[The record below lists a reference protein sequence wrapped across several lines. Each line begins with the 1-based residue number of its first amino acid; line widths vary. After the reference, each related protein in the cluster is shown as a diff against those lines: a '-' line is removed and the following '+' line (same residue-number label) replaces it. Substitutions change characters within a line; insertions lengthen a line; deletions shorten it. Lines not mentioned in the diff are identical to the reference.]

1 MGRIALLTILVLL
14 RFSFCHAITEL
25 SVPLPKPPTG
35 RKAPPDRVFK
45 RSTGKEIP
53 PYNTVYHFDQL
64 IDHSNP
70 TLGTFKQRYWHTAEF
85 YESGGPIVLY
95 SPGETNAELH
105 TNALTNRSV
114 TGYMAQMLNGTTV
127 LLEHRFYGLSNPID
141 DLKGSTLAKYHTI
154 EQAVEDLEYF
164 AKNVKLPMENGGEIA
179 PGMAPWLLTGCSYMG
194 ALTAW
199 TMYKKPGVFHAGWSS
214 SAPVQPIYNFWRY
227 YEPIREYMPKNC
239 SADVEAVISHV
250 DKTIDS
256 NSNTEIQ
263 RLKANFG
270 MANVTNIDDFVANL
284 ATPLYGWQEITPDA
298 GPRTEFGE
306 FCDALEVDE
315 RGQSAPEGGW
325 GLDKALDAWGGYYRT
340 TYLPRY
346 CRGFNIGQCLNTE
359 SINATV
365 NLGSIDT
372 TVDNE
377 TRSWLWFVCN
387 EVGWHQVGAPADEK
401 TPRLVSKYHTPDY
414 ISKYCKLEYPDAPT
428 DGVKGVERT
437 IQTYGGWNANLD
449 RVVSIVGRRDPWRE
463 ATLGASSLNRASTER
478 TPIIFAEGGT
488 HCADIHMAY
497 GMIEPTI
504 GIATSEGLGYMQKWM
519 EEWKPGPSPGNN
531 SDQSAK
537 PQGNGQGELHNTKEW
552 PHRMVSSLAVSA
564 ASWIMFGCL

>member
-199 TMYKKPGVFHAGWSS
+199 TMYN
-214 SAPVQPIYNFWRY
+214 NFWRY

-270 MANVTNIDDFVANL
+270 MANVTNIDDFVAN
-284 ATPLYGWQEITPDA
+284 
-298 GPRTEFGE
+298 RTSPNFD
-306 FCDALEVDE
+306 C
-315 RGQSAPEGGW
+315 
-325 GLDKALDAWGGYYRT
+325 
-340 TYLPRY
+340 
-346 CRGFNIGQCLNTE
+346 
-359 SINATV
+359 
-365 NLGSIDT
+365 
-372 TVDNE
+372 
-377 TRSWLWFVCN
+377 
-387 EVGWHQVGAPADEK
+387 
-401 TPRLVSKYHTPDY
+401 
-414 ISKYCKLEYPDAPT
+414 
-428 DGVKGVERT
+428 
-437 IQTYGGWNANLD
+437 
-449 RVVSIVGRRDPWRE
+449 
-463 ATLGASSLNRASTER
+463 
-478 TPIIFAEGGT
+478 PI
-488 HCADIHMAY
+488 H
-497 GMIEPTI
+497 
-504 GIATSEGLGYMQKWM
+504 
-519 EEWKPGPSPGNN
+519 SP
-531 SDQSAK
+531 
-537 PQGNGQGELHNTKEW
+537 
-552 PHRMVSSLAVSA
+552 
-564 ASWIMFGCL
+564 